1 MRAVKPLLALAGLA
15 LLGFMLSKLSL
26 ERLGADLARVGPW
39 ALVTPLLAC
48 GWLYGNAMALY
59 VFLPCAVSKWGL
71 WRNRFVSEGYNN
83 LLPLLGLG
91 GEGFKVRHLQRVL
104 PLDAAVT
111 ATLKERLVDSVLG
124 LWQPAAC
131 VALGAWLLPLPRDGH
146 DAAITAAVGSFALG
160 CVALAAIFTPW
171 PYRLAARVT
180 RLVGGKNAAT
190 LADAAPAR
198 PKLGVRATMASIAW
212 MLVGRV
218 LGVGEIGLIM
228 WRLGQTPSLTALV
241 QWIFVYGAFGVV
253 GTIAWPVPGNLG
265 VNEAASV
272 LLFQWLGLPPDDG
285 MALALVRR
293 VRLLFVSSC
302 GVALFA
308 AERRR

>member
-15 LLGFMLSKLSL
+15 LLGLMLSKLSRVEL
-26 ERLGADLARVGPW
+26 AADLARVGPW
-39 ALVTPLLAC
+39 ALLTPLLAC
-48 GWLYGNAMALY
+48 GWLYSNAMALY
-59 VFLPCAVSKWGL
+59 VFLPPAVSKWGL

-91 GEGFKVRHLQRVL
+91 GEGFKVRHLQRTI
-104 PLDAAVT
+104 PLDEAVT

-131 VALGAWLLPLPRDGH
+131 VALGAIVLPLSRAGH
-146 DAAITAAVGSFALG
+146 DAAVASAVGSFALG

-171 PYRLAARVT
+171 PYRLAARAT
-180 RLVGGKNAAT
+180 RLLSGKAA
-190 LADAAPAR
+190 ANDAPAPR
-198 PKLGVRATMASIAW
+198 PKLGVRATIASVGW

-218 LGVGEIGLIM
+218 LGVCEIGLIM
-228 WRLGQTPSLTALV
+228 WRLGHAPSIV
-241 QWIFVYGAFGVV
+241 EWIFLYGAFGVV

-265 VNEAASV
+265 VNEAASM
-272 LLFQWLGLPPDDG
+272 LLFQWLGLPQADG

-293 VRLLFVSSC
+293 ARLLFVSSC